1 MKKQHFL
8 ITLVM
13 AATAIMATG
22 CQKEKGTVTL
32 GAEIQK
38 PINSGS
44 KVYLVDHTPS
54 WVNGDQ
60 ILINDDVYPVF
71 AATGSSA
78 QIENVTASS
87 SYRAL
92 YPSNIVPEGTDISN
106 SSSIP
111 VTLPEVQTRQ
121 YQAGRLKMDIPMG
134 AYMTS
139 GSTLQF
145 HNLCSIVRIT
155 ISNSLNVGLSIGSIV
170 LHAENACL
178 SGAGTAIITG
188 LDSDSIA
195 MSSNASHD
203 VTLDF
208 TGDNPYV
215 EALSTGGE
223 WDIIVP
229 PFRTDNVTIT
239 VNTTDGQYFEIAKPN
254 VKLVNNT
261 ITTVTL
267 NVNDLNID
275 PNMPAVLSSDL
286 QIPDYATAV
295 VFEYNSNVSSGT
307 LLSTG
312 VVPIYGNM
320 VGATWTISTSAP
332 TIIAPTDCGWMFYG
346 KDHLR
351 TIDFG
356 SGFNT
361 SNVQG
366 MGLMFGDCTRLTN
379 INLTSFNTSNVTEM
393 WSMFYN
399 CRSLTSLDVSSFN
412 TSSVTN
418 MNLMFGSCCSLTS
431 LDLSNFNTSN
441 VTNMSGMFGWPD
453 GNMTDGCYSLTS
465 LNLSNFNTSNVTDMS
480 RMFRDCRSLTS
491 INISSFN
498 TTNTRAMT
506 QMFEG
511 CSSLTSLDLSSF
523 NTANVL
529 LMGNMF
535 SGCSGLTNLNLSQ
548 FDMGLVAEKENMC
561 SNLSTTSGTCTIT
574 CPLAVENAIK
584 EQNPDYDSTNPYSP
598 YYISGLPT
606 SGVAFTWV
614 QP

>member
-8 ITLVM
+8 LTLVM
-13 AATAIMATG
+13 AATTILATG

-44 KVYLVDHTPS
+44 KVYLEDHTPS

-60 ILINDDVYPVF
+60 IIINDDVYSVF
-71 AATGSSA
+71 AATGSLA

-208 TGDNPYV
+208 TGDNPNV

-275 PNMPAVLSSDL
+275 PNMPAVLSRDL
-286 QIPDYATAV
+286 QIPHYATAV

-320 VGATWTISTSAP
+320 VGNAWTVSTSAS
-332 TIIAPTDCGWMFYG
+332 TIIAPTDCSWLLCYNER
-346 KDHLR
+346 LR

-361 SNVQG
+361 ANVTD
-366 MGLMFGDCTRLTN
+366 MAAMFYYCT
-379 INLTSFNTSNVTEM
+379 NLTSLNLSCFNTSNVTNM
-393 WSMFYN
+393 GSMFEGCHN
-399 CRSLTSLDVSSFN
+399 LASLDVSNFN
-412 TSSVTN
+412 TSNVTSMDN
-418 MNLMFGSCCSLTS
+418 MFASCESLTT

-441 VTNMSGMFGWPD
+441 VASMGGMFSICVRLTSLDVSNFITSNVTNMGGMFVNCVSLTSLDVSNFNTTNVRDMSEMFHACENLSNLNLSSFNTSNVILMDDMFSW
-453 GNMTDGCYSLTS
+453 CVSLTS
-465 LNLSNFNTSNVTDMS
+465 LNLSNFDMS
-480 RMFRDCRSLTS
+480 
-491 INISSFN
+491 
-498 TTNTRAMT
+498 
-506 QMFEG
+506 
-511 CSSLTSLDLSSF
+511 
-523 NTANVL
+523 
-529 LMGNMF
+529 
-535 SGCSGLTNLNLSQ
+535 
-548 FDMGLVAEKENMC
+548 LVDEKVNMC
-561 SNLSTTSGTCTIT
+561 ERLSTTSGACTIT
-574 CPLAVENAIK
+574 CPWSVENAIK
-584 EQNPDYDSTNPYSP
+584 EQNPDYDATNPDSP

-606 SGVAFTWV
+606 SGVTFNWV

>member
-1 MKKQHFL
+1 MNKTRKYQDINMKKQHFL

-92 YPSNIVPEGTDISN
+92 YPSNIVLEGTDISN

-155 ISNSLNVGLSIGSIV
+155 ISNSLNAGLTLGSIV
-170 LHAENACL
+170 MHAENACL
-178 SGAGTAIITG
+178 SGAGTAIVTG
-188 LDSDSIA
+188 SVSDSIA

-208 TGDNPYV
+208 TGNNPNV
-215 EALSTGGE
+215 SALSTSGS

-229 PFRTDNVTIT
+229 AFTTDNVTFT
-239 VNTTDGQYFEIAKPN
+239 VNTTDGQYFEVTKPN
-254 VKLVNNT
+254 VALRNNT

-295 VFEYNSNVSSGT
+295 VFEYNSNVCSGT

-312 VVPIYGNM
+312 VVPFM
-320 VGATWTISTSAP
+320 
-332 TIIAPTDCGWMFYG
+332 
-346 KDHLR
+346 
-351 TIDFG
+351 
-356 SGFNT
+356 
-361 SNVQG
+361 
-366 MGLMFGDCTRLTN
+366 
-379 INLTSFNTSNVTEM
+379 
-393 WSMFYN
+393 
-399 CRSLTSLDVSSFN
+399 
-412 TSSVTN
+412 
-418 MNLMFGSCCSLTS
+418 
-431 LDLSNFNTSN
+431 
-441 VTNMSGMFGWPD
+441 
-453 GNMTDGCYSLTS
+453 
-465 LNLSNFNTSNVTDMS
+465 
-480 RMFRDCRSLTS
+480 
-491 INISSFN
+491 
-498 TTNTRAMT
+498 
-506 QMFEG
+506 
-511 CSSLTSLDLSSF
+511 
-523 NTANVL
+523 
-529 LMGNMF
+529 
-535 SGCSGLTNLNLSQ
+535 
-548 FDMGLVAEKENMC
+548 
-561 SNLSTTSGTCTIT
+561 
-574 CPLAVENAIK
+574 AI
-584 EQNPDYDSTNPYSP
+584 
-598 YYISGLPT
+598 
-606 SGVAFTWV
+606 W
-614 QP
+614 